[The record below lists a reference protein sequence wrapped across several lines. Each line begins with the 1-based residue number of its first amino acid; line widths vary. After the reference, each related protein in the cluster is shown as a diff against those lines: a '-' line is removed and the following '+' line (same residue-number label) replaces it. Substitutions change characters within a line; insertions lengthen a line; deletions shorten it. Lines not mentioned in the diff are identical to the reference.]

1 MPPEP
6 DLKERSRGVCREQQ
20 GRDYMKKETAKTN
33 AMRELERA
41 KIPYT
46 VHAYEVAHDEFSSGV
61 ESAGRLGVDV
71 NQVYKTL
78 VTKGHSGALHVFVIP
93 AAAELD
99 LKKAARSVGEKNAEM
114 IPVKDLL
121 KYTGY
126 VRGGCSPLGMKKK
139 YGTVIDASAGK
150 LSTFLV
156 SAGKIGVSVEV
167 DPEQL
172 STYLQAPLADVIKTE
187 P

>member
-1 MPPEP
+1 
-6 DLKERSRGVCREQQ
+6 
-20 GRDYMKKETAKTN
+20 MKKDTAKTN

-46 VHAYEVAHDEFSSGV
+46 VHAYQVEHDAFSSGV
-61 ESAGRLGVDV
+61 ESAAHLGVDV
-71 NQVYKTL
+71 SRVYKTL
-78 VTKGHSGALHVFVIP
+78 VTKGHSGVLHVFVIP

-99 LKKAARSVGEKNAEM
+99 LKKAARAVGEKNVEM
-114 IPVKDLL
+114 IPMKDLL

-139 YGTVIDASAGK
+139 YGAVIDASAEK
-150 LSTFLV
+150 LPAFLV

-167 DPEQL
+167 SPSAL
-172 STYLQAPLADVIKTE
+172 SGHLGAPLMDVVRD
-187 P
+187 